1 MGRILSKKP
10 TRICRAL
17 LFAVALAAAHADALT
32 MMAQQTGLGAAA
44 TGRAIGDSVETDAV
58 TAATDATNRWL
69 AAVDAGKF
77 AESWTSAAEV
87 FKLGVK
93 ENDWVV
99 DLDSIRSK
107 LGKTVIRELKTAR
120 FSTTVRGA
128 PLTGEYVTMSYLTKF
143 AFAPLA
149 TETLIVSKEQDGE
162 WRIAGYN
169 IVKAPA
175 EQQ

>member
-1 MGRILSKKP
+1 LSNQP
-10 TRICRAL
+10 TRIGRAL
-17 LFAVALAAAHADALT
+17 LCAAALATAHAEARTL
-32 MMAQQTGLGAAA
+32 MAQQTGVGAAA
-44 TGRAIGDSVETDAV
+44 TSRAIGDNVEPDAV
-58 TAATDATNRWL
+58 TAATDAANRWL
-69 AAVDAGKF
+69 VAVDAGKF

-99 DLDSIRSK
+99 DLDAIRSK

-128 PLTGEYVTMSYLTKF
+128 PLTGEYVTITYLTKF

-149 TETLIVSKEQDGE
+149 TETLVVSKEPDGE

-175 EQQ
+175 E